1 MSRALRLA
9 VAAAALVAAC
19 ATRPTAEPSHAL
31 ARPCNDCVAGVPNF
45 SKVNDKLWRG
55 AQPEGGADAFR
66 RLGAKTVIN
75 LRNDHDDFPDLQGTD
90 IAYVN
95 IPMHAA
101 MPHEEEIVLF
111 LAVLRRA
118 MADAKRTPV
127 FVHCQAGKDRT
138 GYSIAAYRIVE
149 EGWDADT
156 AIEEMFDFRYNRIF
170 FENPS
175 FLRRMAERRDEIRA
189 RLARSP

>member
-1 MSRALRLA
+1 MRALSVA
-9 VAAAALVAAC
+9 VVLLLAAC
-19 ATRPTAEPSHAL
+19 ATRPTAEPTHAL
-31 ARPCNDCVAGVPNF
+31 GSPCNSCIDGVRNF

-55 AQPEGGADAFR
+55 AQPEDAAAFR

-101 MPHEEEIVLF
+101 LPQEEEIVLF

-118 MADAKRTPV
+118 MADPKHAPV

-138 GYSIAAYRIVE
+138 GYSIAAYRIIE
-149 EGWDADT
+149 QGWDADT

-189 RLARSP
+189 RLARMP

>member
-1 MSRALRLA
+1 LRISVALLA
-9 VAAAALVAAC
+9 TLLVTGC
-19 ATRPTAEPSHAL
+19 ATRPTSEPTHEL
-31 ARPCNDCVAGVPNF
+31 GRPCNECIAGVANF

-55 AQPEGGADAFR
+55 AQPEGAETYR

-75 LRNDHDDFPDLQGTD
+75 LRNDHDDFADLQGTD

-101 MPHEEEIVLF
+101 LPHEQELLLF
-111 LAVLRRA
+111 LAELRRA
-118 MADAKRTPV
+118 MADPKRTPV

-138 GYSIAAYRIVE
+138 GYSIAAYRIIE

-189 RLARSP
+189 RLARMP